1 MSSFLTTNRCTR
13 TRIKTKDNIILQAF
27 SLFYDHP
34 AMVNEE
40 AWHLFTHG
48 NTKVMV
54 DKDTL
59 EIMRELECEYGFSP
73 KNDTIITCKLT
84 SRIVDDDE
92 RKKQMNQ
99 KYEYAKKIRTSI
111 EKFFDGDKIAE
122 LTSTIDDMSLTGI
135 CDQDSDDNGLGKEST
150 HANQA

>member
-13 TRIKTKDNIILQAF
+13 TRIKTKDNVILQVF

-59 EIMRELECEYGFSP
+59 EIMRDLECEYGFSP
-73 KNDTIITCKLT
+73 KTDTIITCKLT

-111 EKFFDGDKIAE
+111 EKFFDGDKVAE
-122 LTSTIDDMSLTGI
+122 LTSTIDDMSISEI
-135 CDQDSDDNGLGKEST
+135 CDQDSDDNGLGKGST

>member
-13 TRIKTKDNIILQAF
+13 TRIKTNDNIILQAF

-40 AWHLFTHG
+40 AWHMFTHG

-59 EIMRELECEYGFSP
+59 EIMRDLECEYGFSP
-73 KNDTIITCKLT
+73 KTDTIITCKLT

-135 CDQDSDDNGLGKEST
+135 SGPDFDDNGLGKGST
-150 HANQA
+150 HATQA

>member
-13 TRIKTKDNIILQAF
+13 TRIKTKDNVILQVF

-59 EIMRELECEYGFSP
+59 EIMRDLECEYGFSP
-73 KNDTIITCKLT
+73 KTDTIITCKLT

-111 EKFFDGDKIAE
+111 EKFFDGDKVAE
-122 LTSTIDDMSLTGI
+122 LTSTIDDMSINEI

-150 HANQA
+150 HAARA

>member
-135 CDQDSDDNGLGKEST
+135 CDQDSDDIGLGKEST